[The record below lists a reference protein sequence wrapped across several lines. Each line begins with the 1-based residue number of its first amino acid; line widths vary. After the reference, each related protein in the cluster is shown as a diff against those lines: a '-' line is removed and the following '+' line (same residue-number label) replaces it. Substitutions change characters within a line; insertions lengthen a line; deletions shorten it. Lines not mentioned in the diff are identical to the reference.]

1 MRVTRREFLG
11 CAVAAVPLGW
21 RLDRLSPTVNVT
33 SPWALLDLGKHCSL
47 GESLSGYAA
56 ALGAAALRADLSS
69 VPRCA
74 ALIVPAAVRI
84 PPAASDAIATCLDDG
99 GRVILESG
107 AGFAN
112 EADFAAHRT
121 VLREAFDVH
130 VERPVDLWPQAHG
143 SAIPYVEFTWPV
155 STTVRDFSRVVP
167 FASREGEVIARVHR
181 RPAAIKCHRGRGT
194 LVVLGSPIGP
204 ALWAGD
210 AEATHWLGAA
220 VATS

>member
-1 MRVTRREFLG
+1 MLVTRRKFLG
-11 CAVAAVPLGW
+11 CGVAAVSLRW
-21 RLDRLSPTVNVT
+21 RLDRLSPAVDVT
-33 SPWALLDLGKHCSL
+33 SPSALLDLGKHCSL

-56 ALGAAALRADLSS
+56 ALGAAVMRVSVSS

-112 EADFAAHRT
+112 QADFAAHRT
-121 VLREAFDVH
+121 VLREAFDVY

-155 STTVRDFSRVVP
+155 PTKVRDFSRVVP
-167 FASREGEVIARVHR
+167 LASREGEVIARVNG
-181 RPAAIKCHRGRGT
+181 RPAAIKCPRGRGT
-194 LVVLGSPIGP
+194 LLVLGSPIGP

-210 AEATHWLGAA
+210 AEAIRWLGAA
-220 VATS
+220 VTT

>member
-1 MRVTRREFLG
+1 VRVTRREFLG
-11 CAVAAVPLGW
+11 CAVAAVPLRW
-21 RLDRLSPTVNVT
+21 RLDRLSPAADVT
-33 SPWALLDLGKHCSL
+33 SPWTLLDLGEHCSL

-56 ALGAAALRADLSS
+56 ALGAAVLRADLPS

-74 ALIVPAAVRI
+74 GLIVPAAVRI

-130 VERPVDLWPQAHG
+130 VERPVDLWPQLHG

-155 STTVRDFSRVVP
+155 PTTVRDFTRVVP
-167 FASREGEVIARVHR
+167 VASREGEVIARVHG

-194 LVVLGSPIGP
+194 LLVLGSPIGP

-210 AEATHWLGAA
+210 AEATRWLGAA
-220 VATS
+220 VAT